1 MNVEIVPVTLDSGSE
16 TLQAAL
22 KVYQSAWAGM
32 SAISDTDLETMF
44 ARHSTYPGFLGLL
57 ARDRWTRQPVGLGYG
72 HTDRPGQWWHN
83 RVQPQLPEEYQDWLD
98 DCFVVV
104 ELAVLPAFRRRGI
117 GRQIMEQLLADRP
130 EARAALSTEQDNRA
144 ARSLYTQL
152 DFQSL
157 IAAIQFSPQAPTYV
171 VLGKSLRG

>member
-1 MNVEIVPVTLDSGSE
+1 MNIEVVPVTFSPDSE
-16 TLQAAL
+16 TLAAAL

-32 SAISDTDLETMF
+32 SAISDSDLETMF
-44 ARHSTYPGFLGLL
+44 ARHSSYPGFLGLL

-83 RVQPQLPEEYQDWLD
+83 RVQPKLPVEYHDWLD

-104 ELAVLPAFRRRGI
+104 ELAVLPTFRRRGI
-117 GRQIMEQLLADRP
+117 GRQIMEALLADRP
-130 EARAALSTEQDNRA
+130 EARTALSTEQDNRA

-152 DFQSL
+152 EFQIL
-157 IAAIQFSPQAPTYV
+157 IDAIQFSPQTPTYV
-171 VLGKSLRG
+171 VLGKELRR

>member
-1 MNVEIVPVTLDSGSE
+1 MSIEVVPISFGSDSE
-16 TLQAAL
+16 TLQASL

-32 SAISDTDLETMF
+32 SAISDTELETMF
-44 ARHSTYPGFLGLL
+44 ARHSAYPGFLGLL
-57 ARDRWTRQPVGLGYG
+57 ARDHWTRQPVGIGYG

-83 RVQPQLPEEYQDWLD
+83 RVQPQLPEAYADWLD

-117 GRQIMEQLLADRP
+117 GRQIMEALLADRP
-130 EARAALSTEQDNRA
+130 EARVALSTEQDNRA

-152 DFQSL
+152 GFQLL
-157 IAAIQFSPQAPTYV
+157 IEAIQFSPQAPTYV
-171 VLGKSLRG
+171 VLGKELDR